1 MKVLIV
7 DDHTIVR
14 EGIRMVLELEEE
26 YEVVGEAANGQQAI
40 ELVQKYEPDVILLDL
55 NMPLSDGISFLRLLK
70 NMDKRIPCIVL
81 TTYKEPHLLLEAVD
95 LGVKSYLLKDA
106 GRKVIYETIERVMNG
121 ETWFPK
127 DIQRLIQE
135 ATSEKTNP
143 LTLTAKEVTILK
155 LIAQGYKNKELAE
168 QLFVSE
174 KTIKNYLTIIYEK
187 LEVKSRTQA
196 IVAAIERKL
205 L

>member
-14 EGIRMVLELEEE
+14 EGIRMVLELEEG

-40 ELVQKYEPDVILLDL
+40 ELVQKKEPDVILLDL
-55 NMPLSDGISFLRLLK
+55 NMPILDGISFLRALK
-70 NMDKRIPCIVL
+70 NMELPIPCIVL
-81 TTYKEPHLLLEAVD
+81 TTYNEPHLLVEAVN

-106 GRKVIYETIERVMNG
+106 GRKVIYETIQRVMNG
-121 ETWFPK
+121 ETWFPE
-127 DIQRLIQE
+127 DIRQLIQE
-135 ATSEKTNP
+135 ATSEKGNP
-143 LTLTAKEVTILK
+143 STLTTKERSILK
-155 LIAQGYKNKELAE
+155 LVAQGYKNKELAD

-196 IVAAIERKL
+196 IASAIERKL

>member
-14 EGIRMVLELEEE
+14 EGIRMVLELEEG

-40 ELVQKYEPDVILLDL
+40 ELVQKNEPDVILLDL
-55 NMPLSDGISFLRLLK
+55 NMPILDGISFLRTLK
-70 NMDKRIPCIVL
+70 NMELPIPCIVL
-81 TTYKEPHLLLEAVD
+81 TTYNEPHLLVEAVN

-121 ETWFPK
+121 ETWFPE
-127 DIQRLIQE
+127 DIRKLIQE
-135 ATSEKTNP
+135 ATSEKGNP
-143 LTLTAKEVTILK
+143 STLTTKERSILK
-155 LIAQGYKNKELAE
+155 LVAQGYKNKELAD

-196 IVAAIERKL
+196 IAAAIERKL

>member
-1 MKVLIV
+1 MKVLII

-40 ELVQKYEPDVILLDL
+40 ELVDKHNPDVILLDL
-55 NMPLSDGISFLRLLK
+55 NMPILDGISFLRALK
-70 NMDKRIPCIVL
+70 NMNRSIPCIVL
-81 TTYKEPHLLLEAVD
+81 TTYKEQHLLLEAVN

-106 GRKVIYETIERVMNG
+106 GRKVIYETIERVVNG
-121 ETWFPK
+121 ETWFPE
-127 DIQRLIQE
+127 DIQKLIQA
-135 ATSEKTNP
+135 ATSKKANAS
-143 LTLTAKEVTILK
+143 TLTTKEITILK
-155 LIAQGYKNKELAE
+155 LVAQGYKNKELAE

-196 IVAAIERKL
+196 ISAAIERKL
-205 L
+205 I